1 MLTYTLTWMSLSS
14 NWHKFWLEEKEAWKV
29 FLVWRK
35 VQKGT
40 FKHNT
45 YVIKHHELSTQV
57 LLMTRNWN
65 QTKNN
70 SNLRHIATGHL
81 RTYKSRNLSEAI
93 ATVRIGRDKKHIYTY
108 VYIWTSLK
116 DCTRITKLKPF
127 SAQSWDMGSS
137 DHIKRNETNW
147 TLLDVLCLL
156 WIPSLKYR
164 KLKFHSKRIKH
175 FASQVFSVVPHF
187 LQLCSSSFFFRTAQ
201 SSEAFWNWKDR
212 MQKLLCTQET
222 TQTILSTFHATANQQ
237 HCRERVLCS
246 TKVNTDHWNPI
257 AQELPKVLSSSLLC
271 CIPWSKR
278 QGHLGYLWKRGTSFR
293 PSDCATNALPRTL
306 HTFPSGQL
314 DAPLK
319 RFSKNLR
326 HCQKHESQK
335 PQSHLLH
342 WGQKWLRRLCR

>member
-1 MLTYTLTWMSLSS
+1 MDIKCFFAWHCDLQHLRHVHATCCEWFLTQTCVRFFLTVCKMSTSQIWTSVEQSNKQITSICTAQKRMLAGMLTYTLTWMSLSS

-81 RTYKSRNLSEAI
+81 RTYKSRNLSEAN
-93 ATVRIGRDKKHIYTY
+93 ATVRISRDKKHIYTY

-137 DHIKRNETNW
+137 DHIKRNETNR
-147 TLLDVLCLL
+147 TLLDVLRLL

-175 FASQVFSVVPHF
+175 FASQVFSVVP
-187 LQLCSSSFFFRTAQ
+187 
-201 SSEAFWNWKDR
+201 
-212 MQKLLCTQET
+212 
-222 TQTILSTFHATANQQ
+222 
-237 HCRERVLCS
+237 
-246 TKVNTDHWNPI
+246 PI
-257 AQELPKVLSSSLLC
+257 
-271 CIPWSKR
+271 R
-278 QGHLGYLWKRGTSFR
+278 
-293 PSDCATNALPRTL
+293 DCARKGRKFWGTREGGYKILGKGILNPP
-306 HTFPSGQL
+306 HP
-314 DAPLK
+314 PLELGK
-319 RFSKNLR
+319 
-326 HCQKHESQK
+326 C
-335 PQSHLLH
+335 P
-342 WGQKWLRRLCR
+342 WT